1 MKIPGVGW
9 LRAGGG
15 GRTPYSVFFSN
26 LNLRKIYASTDKM
39 KILAPRI
46 DKSLRSIHVN
56 DCIKI
61 IMLTMHKFKLLHVS
75 VKIIFYLTVNTNIS
89 GIFFI

>member
-15 GRTPYSVFFSN
+15 GTHSIFSFFSN

-56 DCIKI
+56 DLSKSLC
-61 IMLTMHKFKLLHVS
+61 
-75 VKIIFYLTVNTNIS
+75 
-89 GIFFI
+89 